1 MRHRPRGD
9 DSVPSPPWNTPG
21 QVPAG
26 RGPAGP
32 GGAPGRASGRAPERA
47 PEPESEPTTREVP
60 AVFARASVPVSQPAR
75 KALREPTAEL
85 PVVPLGRQ
93 VPRLAGLRAPAHP
106 SRRQLSFGW
115 GMSATGFLIAFVGWG
130 VWAASNRGRMALPLI
145 DFGIV
150 LVVAVGVFI
159 LSRVVGRVVLEA
171 VFHRPRR
178 SARLAHALTG
188 LFLAAVGVNFL
199 ARTSWIIDGLNWLR
213 GLR

>member
-1 MRHRPRGD
+1 MTHRRRGD
-9 DSVPSPPWNTPG
+9 DSQPSPHRNTPG
-21 QVPAG
+21 PV
-26 RGPAGP
+26 GPVS
-32 GGAPGRASGRAPERA
+32 PGRV
-47 PEPESEPTTREVP
+47 PEPDPTTREMP
-60 AVFARASVPVSQPAR
+60 AVFARASVPVSGPAR

-93 VPRLAGLRAPAHP
+93 VPRPEGLRAPARP
-106 SRRQLSFGW
+106 GRRQLSFGW
-115 GMSATGFLIAFVGWG
+115 GLTATGFLVAFVGWG
-130 VWAASNRGRMALPLI
+130 VWAASNRGRMAAPLV

-150 LVVAVGVFI
+150 LLVAVGVFV
-159 LSRVVGRVVLEA
+159 LSRFVGRVVLEA

-199 ARTSWIIDGLNWLR
+199 ARTSWIIDGVNWLR